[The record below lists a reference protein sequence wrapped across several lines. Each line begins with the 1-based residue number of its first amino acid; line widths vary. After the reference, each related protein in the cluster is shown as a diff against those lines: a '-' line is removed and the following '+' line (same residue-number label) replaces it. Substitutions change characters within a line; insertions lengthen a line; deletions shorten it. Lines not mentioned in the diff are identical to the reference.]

1 MIPPPKTFFRGDISG
16 GGEHGGVTPSD
27 SSGETSSA
35 QLSQSSEKLRLVRFS
50 KMRNVVWY
58 VDFDLGLILFGSV
71 ELSSIGLS
79 RIELGEVGLFL
90 PE

>member
-1 MIPPPKTFFRGDISG
+1 
-16 GGEHGGVTPSD
+16 
-27 SSGETSSA
+27 
-35 QLSQSSEKLRLVRFS
+35 
-50 KMRNVVWY
+50 MRNVVWY

-71 ELSSIGLS
+71 ELSSIGLN